1 MSNKAC
7 DYLMRLQIPQKND
20 AIITS
25 PEKLLPVGTQG
36 QIMNSVRRRMPPGV
50 NGFFFI
56 AFPDLD
62 FPFGIAS
69 YDPAIACEHASPDS
83 AAMWEGS
90 DQITRFRFPELG
102 RFICAGREDVVAIG
116 TENGGMGL

>member
-62 FPFGIAS
+62 FPF
-69 YDPAIACEHASPDS
+69 
-83 AAMWEGS
+83 
-90 DQITRFRFPELG
+90 
-102 RFICAGREDVVAIG
+102 VVAIG
-116 TENGGMGL
+116 TENGGMGLGAVPEWVSQERAGLPVPELCHAVIASGQNLSAVRAKV